1 MIDITHHLNPAVSQL
16 SISVAAFCAVLHTSP
31 TTLDLQSFATYI
43 TLTSAFNE
51 THNPCSTKPTG
62 YMPFDTR
69 RANPTRPKRHT
80 RTYCPRITH
89 RRRTIFDQGHDPRT
103 THFTGKPLTA
113 TERLHVARQRLRKFE
128 KTQSRKAQRKTWVR
142 NGRINTPSK
151 LDRIHLKL
159 KRIFTGNF

>member
-1 MIDITHHLNPAVSQL
+1 VQS
-16 SISVAAFCAVLHTSP
+16 LHTSP
-31 TTLDLQSFATYI
+31 TTLDLQSFVTYI
-43 TLTSAFNE
+43 TLSSAFNE
-51 THNPCSTKPTG
+51 TCSPCSTTPTE

-69 RANPTRPKRHT
+69 RSKTTQPKRHT
-80 RTYCPRITH
+80 RTYYPRITH
-89 RRRTIFDQGHDPRT
+89 RRRTIFDQGHDSRT
-103 THFTGKPLTA
+103 THFTDRPLTA

-159 KRIFTGNF
+159 KKIFTGNF